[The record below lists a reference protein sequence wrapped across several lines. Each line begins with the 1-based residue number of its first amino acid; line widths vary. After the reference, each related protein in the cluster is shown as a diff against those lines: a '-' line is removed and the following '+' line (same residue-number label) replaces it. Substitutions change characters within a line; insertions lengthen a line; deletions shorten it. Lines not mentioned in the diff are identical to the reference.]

1 MGRPCTVD
9 TGIKERLL
17 QFIEHKG
24 LSKHKFEVTC
34 GFASRYVSNIK
45 KTISSRSL
53 KVISST
59 YPELN
64 IHWLETGEGQMLN
77 EVIPISVQ
85 NNTCGNNS
93 QQTIFAGTEQRI
105 MTTQEQ
111 SEYVIE
117 RIRKMNEENIKLKEE
132 NTALKTKVELL
143 TEQIEWLRTMV
154 KQQNQTNQ

>member
-1 MGRPCTVD
+1 MGRPKTED
-9 TGIKERLL
+9 TGVKQRLL
-17 QFIEHKG
+17 AFIDYKKI
-24 LSKHKFEVTC
+24 SINRFCTMC
-34 GFASRYVSNIK
+34 GFSSAYVRNIQ
-45 KTISSRSL
+45 KTISQRYL
-53 KVISST
+53 KVIAT
-59 YPELN
+59 AYPDLN

-77 EVIPISVQ
+77 EVIPINVQ

-117 RIRKMNEENIKLKEE
+117 RIRKMNEENVKLKEE

>member
-17 QFIEHKG
+17 QFIEYKG
-24 LSKHKFEVTC
+24 LSKHKFEITC

-64 IHWLETGEGQMLN
+64 IHWLETGEGQMLS

-93 QQTIFAGTEQRI
+93 QQTIVAGTNNNLAIDEQGRK
-105 MTTQEQ
+105 
-111 SEYVIE
+111 VIDAVQ
-117 RIRKMNEENIKLKEE
+117 RMSDENV
-132 NTALKTKVELL
+132 ALKSENAALKAQVAIL
-143 TEQIEWLRTMV
+143 TEQVEWLRTIV
-154 KQQNQTNQ
+154 KQQQ